1 MTVSETTVTDAVA
14 QTDPPDDHESQGVR
28 EVRAALD
35 RETRRRRDA
44 EEALAEA
51 RAESA
56 AAGNLRVENL
66 MLRAGVDVDTP
77 IGRTFYGTYRGELT
91 VEAVRAAY
99 GDHLSSADRAAV
111 TFAEALT
118 RQVPSTP
125 KEQ

>member
-1 MTVSETTVTDAVA
+1 MTVSETTVPEVA
-14 QTDPPDDHESQGVR
+14 DEATEEPGYGEPPGVR

-56 AAGNLRVENL
+56 AAGSLRVENL

-77 IGRTFYGTYRGELT
+77 IGRTFYGTYDGELT

-118 RQVPSTP
+118 RQVPPST
-125 KEQ
+125 KE